1 MIELIP
7 SLAYNSL
14 GIRLMTGVVEYAT
27 EDDSW
32 VQFMT
37 VASAYLLLITVNI
50 VLHDRYSWNKQSFEV
65 VM

>member
-7 SLAYNSL
+7 SLAYKSL
-14 GIRLMTGVVEYAT
+14 GMRLMTGVVE
-27 EDDSW
+27 DDSR

-65 VM
+65 VV

>member
-7 SLAYNSL
+7 SLAYKSL
-14 GIRLMTGVVEYAT
+14 GMRLMTGVVEYAT

-65 VM
+65 VV

>member
-1 MIELIP
+1 MV
-7 SLAYNSL
+7 
-14 GIRLMTGVVEYAT
+14 R

-50 VLHDRYSWNKQSFEV
+50 VLYETDILGINKVLKLPCEQWC
-65 VM
+65 